1 MTTKV
6 EVEDLVD
13 GIDFSETLT
22 RSKFEEICDEWLKK
36 TIKPVEKVLMD
47 SKLTTSDID

>member
-36 TIKPVEKVLMD
+36 DYK
-47 SKLTTSDID
+47 TSREGFNGFKINYK

>member
-6 EVEDLVD
+6 EVEDLVE

-36 TIKPVEKVLMD
+36 TIKPVEKVLAD
-47 SKLTTSDID
+47 AKLTTSDID